1 MKVDVE
7 VDAPGGPVRV
17 VIRAGKGARVWG
29 KFVFGRL
36 KSDSGVRALV
46 FDDSAEFHKDVA
58 LVHGVEVDGGGWV
71 EFDQTNRTARV
82 GGRSTQFGRERDRG
96 LTVDLLAGA
105 LPDYR
110 VEAV

>member
-1 MKVDVE
+1 MKVDLE
-7 VDAPGGPVRV
+7 LDAPGGPVRV

-36 KSDSGVRALV
+36 KSDPAMRALA
-46 FDDSAEFHKDVA
+46 FDDSAAFHKDVA
-58 LVHGVEVDGGGWV
+58 LAHGVQVDGGGWV
-71 EFDQTNRTARV
+71 EFDQTNHRARV

-105 LPDYR
+105 LPGYR
-110 VEAV
+110 IEAV